1 MSKSYRPSDEELA
14 LFKSVIGN
22 AKKLKQDT
30 VVHQPIRSEKNVVV
44 AKKQQQETLNSEFYF
59 SDDFQPLLLDDPIRY
74 LREGGDGNEL
84 KRLKRGYYEPEFF
97 LDLHG
102 LTQLEAKK
110 EIAALIAAC
119 LRERAPCASIMY
131 GHGKNILKKQTPMWL
146 AQHPDVICFHQAP
159 KEFGGSA
166 ALLILFDLEKYH
178 DDFLKSFK

>member
-1 MSKSYRPSDEELA
+1 MPNKFNLNQDDIS
-14 LFKSVIGN
+14 LFKNSIGK

-30 VVHQPIRSEKNVVV
+30 VVHKPVKRPSKIVESHKL
-44 AKKQQQETLNSEFYF
+44 QQEKINTEFYF
-59 SDDFQPLLLDDPIRY
+59 SDDYQPLLYEDPIRY
-74 LREGGDGNEL
+74 SREDADPYEV
-84 KRLKRGYYEPEFF
+84 KKLKRGFYEPDFF

-119 LRERAPCASIMY
+119 LHEKAHCACIMY

-146 AQHPDVICFHQAP
+146 AQHPSVICFHQAP

-166 ALLILFDLEKYH
+166 ALLILFEI
-178 DDFLKSFK
+178 DFESITNI

>member
-1 MSKSYRPSDEELA
+1 MNNKFNLSSDDIS
-14 LFKSVIGN
+14 LFKSAIGK
-22 AKKLKQDT
+22 AKVLKQDT
-30 VVHQPIRSEKNVVV
+30 VVHRP
-44 AKKQQQETLNSEFYF
+44 AKINKKSIEDKKSTQQAIHTEFYF
-59 SDDFQPLLLDDPIRY
+59 SDTYQPLLQDDPIRY
-74 LREGGDGNEL
+74 LREDGDPNEL
-84 KRLKRGYYEPEFF
+84 KKLRRGYYEPEFF

-119 LRERAPCASIMY
+119 LREHAACACIMY

-166 ALLILFDLEKYH
+166 ALLVLFDLHAE
-178 DDFLKSFK
+178 LTI